1 MKAVPTGWR
10 SSPTT
15 GIVADDVEPVTFLT
29 EDGVRLEGELR
40 LPDDAPRGSAV
51 ICHAHPRHG
60 GSKDH
65 PVLWSVRNE
74 LAGKR
79 SFATLL
85 FNFRGTMGSGGTFGG
100 GRDELRDVRAA
111 IGAVR
116 ERAEGPTLVFGWSFG
131 ASVALREA
139 FEDERASAL
148 ALFGIPLQPDDVALP
163 PLPTPAEL
171 RLLKRPLLFL
181 AGEHDEYCPA
191 DELRAYGE
199 SVAEVVI
206 MEGTDHYLWRRER
219 EAAAI
224 VGDFADRVLFA

>member
-1 MKAVPTGWR
+1 M
-10 SSPTT
+10 
-15 GIVADDVEPVTFLT
+15 EPVTFLT

-40 LPDDAPRGSAV
+40 MPDGSPRGSAV

-79 SFATLL
+79 GLATLI
-85 FNFRGTMGSGGTFGG
+85 FNFRGTMGSAGSYGG

-111 IGAVR
+111 IGHVR
-116 ERAEGPTLVFGWSFG
+116 EYAEGPTLVFGWSFG

-139 FEDERASAL
+139 FEDDRVSAL
-148 ALFGIPLQPDDVALP
+148 ALFGAPLRPNDLQLP
-163 PLPTPAEL
+163 PMPTGEDL
-171 RLLKRPLLFL
+171 RRLKRPLLLL
-181 AGEHDEYCPA
+181 AGANDEYCPA

-199 SVAEVVI
+199 RIAEVVI
-206 MEGTDHYLWRRER
+206 MDGTDHYLWRRER
-219 EAAAI
+219 EAATI
-224 VGDFADRVLFA
+224 VGDFADRTFA

>member
-1 MKAVPTGWR
+1 M
-10 SSPTT
+10 
-15 GIVADDVEPVTFLT
+15 TFLT

-40 LPDDAPRGSAV
+40 LPDDAARGSAA

-79 SFATLL
+79 RLASLV

-100 GRDELRDVRAA
+100 GRDELQDVRAA
-111 IGAVR
+111 VGFVR
-116 ERAEGPTLVFGWSFG
+116 EHAGGPTLVFGWSFG

-139 FEDERASAL
+139 FEDDRAGAL
-148 ALFGIPLQPDDVALP
+148 ALFGLPLRPNDLQLP
-163 PLPTPAEL
+163 PLPTAVEL
-171 RLLKRPLLFL
+171 RLLKRPVLLL

-199 SVAEVVI
+199 GVAEVVI
-206 MEGTDHYLWRRER
+206 VEGADHYLSRRER
-219 EAAAI
+219 EAAAL
-224 VGDFADRVLFA
+224 VGDFTDRVLLA

>member
-1 MKAVPTGWR
+1 M
-10 SSPTT
+10 
-15 GIVADDVEPVTFLT
+15 VADDVEPVTFLT

-65 PVLWSVRNE
+65 PVLWSVRND

-79 SFATLL
+79 GFATLV

-116 ERAEGPTLVFGWSFG
+116 ERAEGPTLLFGWSFG

-139 FEDERASAL
+139 FEDERVRAL
-148 ALFGIPLQPDDVALP
+148 ALFGIPLRPNDLALP
-163 PLPTPAEL
+163 PLPTPADL
-171 RLLKRPLLFL
+171 PLLKRPLLL
-181 AGEHDEYCPA
+181 LTGEHDEYCPA
-191 DELRAYGE
+191 SELRAYGGG
-199 SVAEVVI
+199 VAEVMI
-206 MEGTDHYLWRRER
+206 LEGTDHYLWRRER
-219 EAAAI
+219 EAAVI
-224 VGDFADRVLFA
+224 VGDFVDRVLFA

>member
-1 MKAVPTGWR
+1 M
-10 SSPTT
+10 
-15 GIVADDVEPVTFLT
+15 EPVTFTT

-40 LPDDAPRGSAV
+40 LPDEPPRGSAV

-79 SFATLL
+79 GLATLV
-85 FNFRGTMGSGGTFGG
+85 FNFRGTMGSAGTYGG

-111 IGAVR
+111 VGLVR
-116 ERAEGPTLVFGWSFG
+116 ERADGPTLVFGWSFG

-139 FEDERASAL
+139 FDDERVSAL
-148 ALFGIPLQPDDVALP
+148 ALFGAPLRPNDLGLP
-163 PLPTPAEL
+163 PMPDASEL
-171 RLLKRPLLFL
+171 RLLKRPVLLL
-181 AGEHDEYCPA
+181 AGANDRYCPA

-199 SVAEVVI
+199 GVAEVVI
-206 MEGTDHYLWRRER
+206 IDGTDHYLWRRER
-219 EAAAI
+219 EAATL
-224 VGDFADRVLFA
+224 VGDFADRLIDALSR

>member
-1 MKAVPTGWR
+1 M
-10 SSPTT
+10 T
-15 GIVADDVEPVTFLT
+15 GIVADVETVTFLA

-40 LPDDAPRGSAV
+40 LPDASPRGSAV

-79 SFATLL
+79 GLAALV

-100 GRDELRDVRAA
+100 GQDELRDVRAA
-111 IGAVR
+111 IGFVR
-116 ERAEGPTLVFGWSFG
+116 DRTEGPTLVFGWSFG

-139 FEDERASAL
+139 FEDERVSAL
-148 ALFGIPLQPDDVALP
+148 ALFGIPLGPNDLALP
-163 PLPTPAEL
+163 SLSTPAEL
-171 RLLKRPLLFL
+171 RLLKRPLLLL
-181 AGEHDEYCPA
+181 AGANDEYCPA
-191 DELRAYGE
+191 DELRAYGD
-199 SVAEVVI
+199 SAAEVVI
-206 MEGTDHYLWRRER
+206 LEGTDHYLWRRER

-224 VGDFADRVLFA
+224 VGDFADRVFT

>member
-1 MKAVPTGWR
+1 M
-10 SSPTT
+10 
-15 GIVADDVEPVTFLT
+15 
-29 EDGVRLEGELR
+29 
-40 LPDDAPRGSAV
+40 
-51 ICHAHPRHG
+51 
-60 GSKDH
+60 
-65 PVLWSVRNE
+65 
-74 LAGKR
+74 
-79 SFATLL
+79 
-85 FNFRGTMGSGGTFGG
+85 
-100 GRDELRDVRAA
+100 
-111 IGAVR
+111 
-116 ERAEGPTLVFGWSFG
+116 
-131 ASVALREA
+131 ALREA

-163 PLPTPAEL
+163 PLPTPAEI